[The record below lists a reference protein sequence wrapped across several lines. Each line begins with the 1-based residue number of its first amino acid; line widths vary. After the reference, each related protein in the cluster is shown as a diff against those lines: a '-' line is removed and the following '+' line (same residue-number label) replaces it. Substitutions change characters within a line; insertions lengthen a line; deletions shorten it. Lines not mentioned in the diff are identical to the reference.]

1 MSLKL
6 NYLFQFLAIG
16 FMLYLVL
23 TVLPDVNVGPYLA
36 INLRDIAT
44 LFLAIFAISVFGG
57 MLIEI
62 AHFHQIF
69 LMTGFLAG
77 FASSTASVIA
87 MANLTKHQP
96 EVAKSAATAA
106 IASSIATYIQL
117 AFLIGVVSSA
127 MLMQLALPIFI
138 GAFSTLIFCWLSAS
152 FKTYGVNQPLI
163 SIHFLDHL
171 KKTLF
176 TVCMLSLMMILIV
189 VMQEK
194 LGIQGVNI
202 AAFLSGLVDGHA
214 SAISFSEMV
223 ALKKMSVEK
232 ALLPILIGLSSNTL
246 FRSLLSLLSGN
257 RLYFTRVA
265 GALLSANLLVWLTIW
280 LMGHSFN

>member
-1 MSLKL
+1 MNLKL

-23 TVLPDVNVGPYLA
+23 TILPDVNVGPYLA

-57 MLIEI
+57 MMIEI
-62 AHFHQIF
+62 ARFHQVF

-77 FASSTASVIA
+77 FVSSTASVIA

-106 IASSIATYIQL
+106 IASNIATYIQL

-127 MLMQLALPIFI
+127 ILMQLALPIFI
-138 GAFSTLIFCWLSAS
+138 GAFSTFIFCWLSAS
-152 FKTYGVNQPLI
+152 FKTYGVNQSLK
-163 SIHFLDHL
+163 SINLLDHL

-189 VMQEK
+189 MMQEK
-194 LGIQGVNI
+194 LGIKGVNI
-202 AAFLSGLVDGHA
+202 AAFLSGLVDGHT

-223 ALKKMSVEK
+223 SLKKMSVEK

-265 GALLSANLLVWLTIW
+265 GALLSANLLVWLTIS
-280 LMGHSFN
+280 LMRHSFN